1 MIRILSSANLMIP
14 NPFYQCIHYQSFIK
28 KKVTDKLHRS
38 WRIRNNNQQ
47 RSEPKRGCDFNMRK
61 KYDLLIGIVA
71 IVYLIGMLYVVKP
84 IPANFPDSVQSGA
97 IIARQQDPNHV
108 YHRGDRGG
116 YVWELQN
123 RLRFLGFYTGPVN
136 GIFTERTEKAV
147 RLFQYEF
154 RMVVDG
160 LVGPK
165 TKEKLWL
172 ATRNWRPN
180 QGGDD
185 QKPVRTSHG
194 FSQRDIEL
202 IARTVYG
209 EARGEPYIGQVA
221 VAAVVLNRVE
231 SEKFPNTPSAV
242 IFQPMAF
249 TAVADGQIW
258 LTPNETAK
266 KATQDALNGWDPSGG
281 ALYYFNPAT
290 ATSKWIWSRPQIK
303 QIGKHIFC
311 K

>member
-1 MIRILSSANLMIP
+1 
-14 NPFYQCIHYQSFIK
+14 
-28 KKVTDKLHRS
+28 
-38 WRIRNNNQQ
+38 
-47 RSEPKRGCDFNMRK
+47 MRK
-61 KYDLLIGIVA
+61 KYDLFVGIVA
-71 IVYLIGMLYVVKP
+71 LIYLIGMLYVVKP
-84 IPANFPDSVQSGA
+84 SPANFPDSVQSGA
-97 IIARQQDPNHV
+97 IMTSQQDPNHV

-123 RLRFLGFYTGPVN
+123 RLKFLGFYTGPVN
-136 GIFTERTEKAV
+136 GVFTERTEKAV

-154 RMVVDG
+154 RIKVDG
-160 LVGPK
+160 FVGPK

-180 QGGDD
+180 QGGQD
-185 QKPVRTSHG
+185 QKPVKTSHG
-194 FSQRDIEL
+194 FSQEDIDL
-202 IARTVYG
+202 IARTVHG

-221 VAAVVLNRVE
+221 VAAVVLNRIE

-258 LTPNETAK
+258 LTPNESAK
-266 KATQDALNGWDPSGG
+266 RATKDALNGWDPSGG

-311 K
+311 R